1 MERAPAATA
10 SASWSE
16 KATRVERSV
25 VMGSFICEWWREAR
39 REGWVG
45 RRPGGIGRMARW
57 LRRSH
62 REARRAVAIP
72 LGEGHVR
79 AADDRLEALGDPL
92 PAFLLQ
98 VGDVPGDE
106 LADGAVVGDFERRE
120 VLPGDAVGVE
130 RHHRAL
136 IETVE
141 GEGGIAGEE
150 PDVSGLPVLPRQPAE
165 IPVGVDHHAG
175 DLRPVVEVLAEREH
189 QLVVLEVG
197 EEDFER
203 RAVALQEFA
212 NGGVVVLAPAPRMDE
227 ENQHRGRGLDQLLEP
242 LNEAVEGP
250 DPDDSVRGVGGGA
263 HRRALPYILGSSA
276 VGPYDPG
283 SGMSFIRRYTPSW
296 ARWWTM
302 WLSAMLR
309 ITTARG
315 MLISFWPPRLSVHRT
330 MKSASEVWAMAS
342 RHAWTPSSKS
352 RSVCSRV
359 VK

>member
-57 LRRSH
+57 
-62 REARRAVAIP
+62 E

-197 EEDFER
+197 QEDFER
-203 RAVALQEFA
+203 RAVALQEFPD
-212 NGGVVVLAPAPRMDE
+212 GGVVVLAPAPRMDE
-227 ENQHRGRGLDQLLEP
+227 EQQHRGRGLDQLLEP
-242 LNEAVEGP
+242 LNEPVEGP

-302 WLSAMLR
+302 WLSTMLR

-315 MLISFWPPRLSVHRT
+315 MLISFRPPRLSVHMT
-330 MKSASEVWAMAS
+330 MKSESEASAMAA
-342 RHAWTPSSKS
+342 RHALTPSSNS
-352 RSVCSRV
+352 LSVRSRV